1 MAATSEVVEKAKQLG
16 IEIRIRAGMVASDYR
31 RGNLTRLRRARKYA
45 MQLARMAADL
55 AATAFEATDL
65 LDADIRKL
73 RNEAEW

>member
-1 MAATSEVVEKAKQLG
+1 MVATSEVVERAKQLAM
-16 IEIRIRAGMVASDYR
+16 EARIRAGMMASDCR

-55 AATAFEATDL
+55 TATAFEATDL

-73 RNEAEW
+73 RNEVEW